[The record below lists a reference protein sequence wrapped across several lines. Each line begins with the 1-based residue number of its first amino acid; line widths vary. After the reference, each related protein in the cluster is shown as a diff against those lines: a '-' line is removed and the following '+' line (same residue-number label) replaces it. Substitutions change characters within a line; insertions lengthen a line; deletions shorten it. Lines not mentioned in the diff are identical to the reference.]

1 MPFRQIFFDLALIC
15 FFAPGWFRP
24 APVVFPAGAAAGRSA
39 HSPSPSSDEPG
50 SAAAAATTTTAAAV
64 AAAFPFEADP
74 DDHCES
80 PLEAYQDIAHLLRKA
95 LELRRQQQHAPD
107 RPGDAAEGGSGTV
120 YDPYYCNGSVI
131 ENLKRLGFGSVYN
144 RKEDCYAAWSSASL
158 PEFGA
163 LVTNPPYS
171 GDHMERLLEFVA
183 SPAFGDRPWFLL
195 LPSWVVKKEYYER
208 LVLAQSPRGGGGG
221 GPFYLVPR
229 TRYVY
234 LPPAQFRSR
243 KKSDTH
249 KKSSPFASLWCVHGG
264 TPGRT
269 EALIREHRRH
279 QLQQQRQRLASG
291 DPPIPCDLARSKS
304 ALRDLR
310 RKPR

>member
-1 MPFRQIFFDLALIC
+1 
-15 FFAPGWFRP
+15 
-24 APVVFPAGAAAGRSA
+24 
-39 HSPSPSSDEPG
+39 
-50 SAAAAATTTTAAAV
+50 
-64 AAAFPFEADP
+64 
-74 DDHCES
+74 
-80 PLEAYQDIAHLLRKA
+80 
-95 LELRRQQQHAPD
+95 
-107 RPGDAAEGGSGTV
+107 
-120 YDPYYCNGSVI
+120 VI
-131 ENLKRLGFGSVYN
+131 ENLNRLGFGSVYN
-144 RKEDCYAAWSSASL
+144 RKEDCYAAWSSSSASSSPSL

-208 LVLAQSPRGGGGG
+208 IVLAQSPRGKDGAGGGGGGG

-264 TPGRT
+264 TPRRT

-279 QLQQQRQRLASG
+279 QLQQQQRQRLASG